1 MAGKLRHWL
10 LLFQEVR
17 ETKTNL
23 LREVFGA
30 QKEAQQ
36 ASDNHG
42 QHWQDEE
49 AVLLAHIFN
58 TTPHLTQRHGDTSTL
73 TAHSINYQTPWPEH
87 TNVLRGQKQTDRQR
101 TKE

>member
-1 MAGKLRHWL
+1 M
-10 LLFQEVR
+10 R
-17 ETKTNL
+17 ETNTNL

-58 TTPHLTQRHGDTSTL
+58 TTPHLTQSHGDTSTL
-73 TAHSINYQTPWPEH
+73 TAHSINYTNTLTRAHKRPEGAK
-87 TNVLRGQKQTDRQR
+87 TNRHAENEGVN
-101 TKE
+101 